1 MSNKSIPFP
10 YKLYQLLETLCSV
23 TSLSNSRLSSDEAA
37 AASIAWLPHGRA
49 FIIRDQAVFA
59 SKVLPVHFE
68 NIKYRSFLR
77 QLNLWGFQRT
87 CQHCV
92 PYGRIHMG
100 PDLGG
105 WYHHHFLR
113 GKPSD
118 LVLIK
123 RTPIKGNVVNGGK
136 ADVEM
141 TPQFY
146 DMPPIK
152 MDVPD
157 APKWF
162 LENGTSLGESGA
174 ASFPAQ
180 ENVSSQAKGPGNN
193 DEGNAIHHI
202 ANPIVGLLHQG
213 LNTYYRRSLSQNW
226 YMYSLQ
232 MASPFATQTIAVAT
246 AANSSPNLAV
256 TDPAIATRRSTW
268 HAGTLSEL
276 DDTLDSNTN
285 LYQLVEE
292 MESRL
297 DHIVPIESEECA
309 EADSLQNDA
318 LWSPSIL
325 SNLIDTLNNNDPIEL
340 TQKVPSVSEP
350 DHEVDA
356 FAHFISRT
364 LPLSAGLDD
373 ENQAW

>member
-1 MSNKSIPFP
+1 
-10 YKLYQLLETLCSV
+10 
-23 TSLSNSRLSSDEAA
+23 
-37 AASIAWLPHGRA
+37 
-49 FIIRDQAVFA
+49 
-59 SKVLPVHFE
+59 
-68 NIKYRSFLR
+68 
-77 QLNLWGFQRT
+77 
-87 CQHCV
+87 
-92 PYGRIHMG
+92 
-100 PDLGG
+100 
-105 WYHHHFLR
+105 
-113 GKPSD
+113 
-118 LVLIK
+118 
-123 RTPIKGNVVNGGK
+123 
-136 ADVEM
+136 
-141 TPQFY
+141 
-146 DMPPIK
+146 
-152 MDVPD
+152 
-157 APKWF
+157 
-162 LENGTSLGESGA
+162 
-174 ASFPAQ
+174 
-180 ENVSSQAKGPGNN
+180 
-193 DEGNAIHHI
+193 
-202 ANPIVGLLHQG
+202 
-213 LNTYYRRSLSQNW
+213 
-226 YMYSLQ
+226 

-373 ENQAW
+373 ENGAW